1 MFHVEQF
8 VVRPPSIPTE
18 QIGSTAPASL
28 ILEGQPE
35 SVGRTTGVW

>member
-18 QIGSTAPASL
+18 QIESTAPSSL
-28 ILEGQPE
+28 ILEEQPDPI
-35 SVGRTTGVW
+35 GWTTGVW